1 MSPPPPTVDHREHEA
16 QQTENPA
23 DDGEFT
29 GKAGLVWFRRSHGQP
44 GFQRLKE
51 LDLSSY
57 GTEVYDVALL

>member
-1 MSPPPPTVDHREHEA
+1 VSRGRKVSRNLGIV
-16 QQTENPA
+16 ENPA